1 MGVPSWAAAP
11 LKGLGE
17 VLGPEWGSLPNIT
30 MVPSATELSALKWL
44 LLHQGNFMSIK
55 TVIMLIGDIRDQ
67 SVWRAPASV
76 SEATEAS
83 VCTREPLRRGCAG
96 QTQPFSVEGNGVV
109 CNDPQSQA
117 PQGSV
122 GEDVCAMASVTGHWL
137 RAQPCA
143 RGCLH
148 SPMCGRGYPI

>member
-1 MGVPSWAAAP
+1 MSTHSPPSPPPAPASMGVPSWAAAP

-109 CNDPQSQA
+109 CNLLF
-117 PQGSV
+117 QGPAYSLSLQV
-122 GEDVCAMASVTGHWL
+122 FCNEYALFG
-137 RAQPCA
+137 
-143 RGCLH
+143 
-148 SPMCGRGYPI
+148 